1 MQGVEAGKYKFSFYV
16 KTNQDDTPFVTSITL
31 CENDEDIA
39 KEAKYQKAIVLQNGK
54 QEIKIGENDIWG
66 TQINRTGKEW
76 KQYSM
81 IVNIP
86 NNKLVKFVFKPCAGD
101 NNSLNG
107 YDCKKA
113 DNVVYWFDKVTLEPT
128 DEAGPGE
135 GEEPATELVKNGSFE
150 KDFAADKQP
159 GIYAAWQTQGN
170 NTLNFLDMWFAKP
183 DVTNPSLSIDT
194 STGANGSNR
203 SLKYI
208 AEKVDNTWGV
218 DLSYPLQGVNPG
230 KYELSFYAKTNQTES
245 PFITSITL
253 CENNEDIAKEA
264 KFQKAIVLQNG
275 VQTIESGVNDIWGTV
290 INQARKEWKKYAVT
304 VDIPTNVLVKFVFKL
319 CAGANNQLTGYN
331 ATATDNVIYWFDDVS
346 LKLVTE

>member
-1 MQGVEAGKYKFSFYV
+1 
-16 KTNQDDTPFVTSITL
+16 
-31 CENDEDIA
+31 
-39 KEAKYQKAIVLQNGK
+39 
-54 QEIKIGENDIWG
+54 
-66 TQINRTGKEW
+66 
-76 KQYSM
+76 
-81 IVNIP
+81 
-86 NNKLVKFVFKPCAGD
+86 
-101 NNSLNG
+101 
-107 YDCKKA
+107 
-113 DNVVYWFDKVTLEPT
+113 
-128 DEAGPGE
+128 
-135 GEEPATELVKNGSFE
+135 
-150 KDFAADKQP
+150 
-159 GIYAAWQTQGN
+159 
-170 NTLNFLDMWFAKP
+170 MWFAKP

-194 STGANGSNR
+194 GTGANGSNR

-290 INQARKEWKKYAVT
+290 INQAGKEWKKYAVT

-319 CAGANNQLTGYN
+319 CAGANNPVSYTHLTLP
-331 ATATDNVIYWFDDVS
+331 TKRIV
-346 LKLVTE
+346 